1 MVNLSGFKTGT
12 FLMIKN
18 DNDITQTD
26 IMDALSLLN
35 LKWYN
40 FKTNS
45 DYFSIES
52 AITFNVGTPE
62 YKNLVQALEAK
73 GIINYF
79 IQNIDNK
86 MTIDFSLKCLWILL
100 TFGALMSVYTL
111 VRFNWYS
118 ILPTFLTFTLTCGLS
133 FGLIVIFHL
142 SINIY
147 IGYSFIMIGIM
158 EYLFMYALI
167 SAIASKYVKFNPTLY
182 NELKSLYTYSISLFN
197 ECSIEIIGLYAITV
211 LVMILF
217 LPAAL
222 ILFTINILISVIF
235 MILNNNIIF
244 PNLMYLF
251 NNLHNLY
258 KIRVRRIQLS
268 TDKNNLD
275 KIDEELINT
284 ININT
289 RDRTND

>member
-1 MVNLSGFKTGT
+1 
-12 FLMIKN
+12 
-18 DNDITQTD
+18 
-26 IMDALSLLN
+26 
-35 LKWYN
+35 
-40 FKTNS
+40 
-45 DYFSIES
+45 
-52 AITFNVGTPE
+52 
-62 YKNLVQALEAK
+62 
-73 GIINYF
+73 
-79 IQNIDNK
+79 
-86 MTIDFSLKCLWILL
+86 
-100 TFGALMSVYTL
+100 MSVYTL

-167 SAIASKYVKFNPTLY
+167 SAIVSKYVKFNPTLY